1 MTWKQLFTS
10 SLGKKILMGLTGFFL
25 IIYLIVHAS
34 INAMIFYDDD
44 GEKFNAVASFMLHNY
59 FVRFLEV
66 GLFATFILH
75 IIQGLLL
82 WKQNRSARKI
92 NYVRQKFPREIKWY
106 SRYMGWLGT
115 FISYNAFIS
124 LLGKHQTRII
134 FQWACYRSLPG
145 NENNIYESCMVYFIY
160 DWVSFT
166 FVPFAARLS
175 KRFSNLWNKPQ
186 EMDSHHKRNRRF
198 LFNCYLHFVCNDAHF
213 VYGRMATIN
222 YIN

>member
-10 SLGKKILMGLTGFFL
+10 SIGKKILMGLTGFFL

-115 FISYNAFIS
+115 FLLLFLIMHLYHFWASTKHELYFNGPVIDLYQEMKIIFTNPVWFTLYMIGLVS
-124 LLGKHQTRII
+124 LLFHLLQGFQSAFQTFGINHRRWTPII
-134 FQWACYRSLPG
+134 KGIGVFYSIAICILFAMMP
-145 NENNIYESCMVYFIY
+145 I
-160 DWVSFT
+160 SF
-166 FVPFAARLS
+166 
-175 KRFSNLWNKPQ
+175 
-186 EMDSHHKRNRRF
+186 
-198 LFNCYLHFVCNDAHF
+198 
-213 VYGRMATIN
+213 MAGWLQ
-222 YIN
+222 